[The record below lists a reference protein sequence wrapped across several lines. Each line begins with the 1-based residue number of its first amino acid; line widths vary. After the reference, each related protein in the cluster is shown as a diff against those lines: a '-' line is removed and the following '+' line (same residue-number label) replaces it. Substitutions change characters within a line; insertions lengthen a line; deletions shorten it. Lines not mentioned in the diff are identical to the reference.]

1 MHRPWI
7 GNPVLRQE
15 ALPAIIHERQKND
28 RRVEDEPGEPRH
40 AVDRIQWRRVEAGN
54 LMHGTKP
61 VRM

>member
-1 MHRPWI
+1 
-7 GNPVLRQE
+7 LRQE
-15 ALPAIIHERQKND
+15 PLPALIHERQKND

-40 AVDRIQWRRVEAGN
+40 AVEGILRRRIEAGN